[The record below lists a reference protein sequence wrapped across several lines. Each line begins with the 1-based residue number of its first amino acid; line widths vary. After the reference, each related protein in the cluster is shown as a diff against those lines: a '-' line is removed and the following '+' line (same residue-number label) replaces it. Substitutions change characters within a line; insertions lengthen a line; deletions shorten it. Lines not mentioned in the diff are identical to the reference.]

1 MQQCTIDGYAARYGG
16 GFLPQCTIDGCA
28 ARDSGGLEYKMS
40 NKIDETKES
49 RNTRI
54 LNINFDTKFPE
65 KREITRRTGHSYG
78 GHMGDLMDNACAGC
92 LANCERSF
100 AQTSFCQMS
109 VATLICFS
117 IKDSVVIM
125 HGPIGCGSQSHMMDF
140 TIRLYGAQRGKQM
153 SNARWFSTNMSESE
167 VVNGG
172 EQKLRETILEADRRF
187 RPSSIFVLMTCAP
200 SIIGDDIDGVID
212 ELKNEVSA
220 PLVPMH
226 CPGFKAKVFSS
237 AYDVVYHGIQRAGFD
252 LEPIPHVDYEPF
264 DPDDPDYENKVA
276 RYEYKK
282 SRTVNLYNAVS
293 IGAQDEAE
301 IRRLLESIGLNVNI
315 YVEFTHPDEWR
326 MITEAALNVAMCHVH
341 DLYFL
346 EYLKQRFDMPYILPT
361 IPVGSSATRNFV
373 TEIAEFFGLEK
384 VATALLDK
392 EEAKLKEA
400 LVPIGERVRGKRVII
415 GGGYMRVGTAAL
427 LAHELGMEVVGMRNF
442 NYDTYGN
449 QLFEEI
455 EDTVGNIP
463 AAISNQSSELVNMTK
478 KLKPDIAISHPGLGI
493 WMNKLGVPSI
503 ALFSQRFTFF
513 GYKGAYE
520 LARRIDR
527 TLANRNYSKNLSR
540 NIDLPYTD
548 EWYEKDY
555 QHYIVGLNEQD
566 NSTEAV

>member
-1 MQQCTIDGYAARYGG
+1 MSESDNKRN
-16 GFLPQCTIDGCA
+16 
-28 ARDSGGLEYKMS
+28 ARD
-40 NKIDETKES
+40 
-49 RNTRI
+49 TRI
-54 LNINFDTKFPE
+54 LEINFNTKFPE

-78 GHMGDLMDNACAGC
+78 GRVDDLVDNACAGC
-92 LANCERSF
+92 LADCERTF
-100 AQTSFCQMS
+100 AQTSFCQMG
-109 VATLICFS
+109 VATLIGFS
-117 IKDSVVIM
+117 VKDSVVIM
-125 HGPIGCGSQSHMMDF
+125 HGPIGCGSQSHTMDF

-153 SNARWFSTNMSESE
+153 SNARWFSTNLSESE
-167 VVNGG
+167 VINGG
-172 EQKLRETILEADRRF
+172 EEKLRCCVLEADKRF
-187 RPSSIFVLMTCAP
+187 RPSAIFVLMTCAP
-200 SIIGDDIDGVID
+200 SIIGDDIDSVLD
-212 ELKNEVSA
+212 DLRSETTA
-220 PLVPMH
+220 PLVPLH

-252 LEPIPHVDYEPF
+252 FQPIPYVDYVPF
-264 DPDDPDYENKVA
+264 DKNAPDYDRKMAE
-276 RYEYKK
+276 YEYVKNH
-282 SRTVNLYNAVS
+282 TVNLYNAVS

-301 IRRLLESIGLNVNI
+301 IRRLLEAIGLNVRFF
-315 YVEFTHPDEWR
+315 VEFSHPDDWR

-361 IPVGSSATRNFV
+361 IPVGSSATKRFIM
-373 TEIAEFFGLEK
+373 EIAEFFGLEK
-384 VATALLDK
+384 EAEAILDK
-392 EEAKLKEA
+392 EERKLKEA
-400 LVPIGERVRGKRVII
+400 LAPIKERVKGKKVII

-427 LAHELGMEVVGMRNF
+427 LADEIGMKVVGLRNF

-449 QLFEEI
+449 TLFQEI
-455 EDTVGNIP
+455 EDKLGNVP
-463 AAISNQSSELVNMTK
+463 TAISNQSSELVNMVK

-548 EWYEKDY
+548 EWYKKDY
-555 QHYIVGLNEQD
+555 DHYIVGMAAKA
-566 NSTEAV
+566 SV